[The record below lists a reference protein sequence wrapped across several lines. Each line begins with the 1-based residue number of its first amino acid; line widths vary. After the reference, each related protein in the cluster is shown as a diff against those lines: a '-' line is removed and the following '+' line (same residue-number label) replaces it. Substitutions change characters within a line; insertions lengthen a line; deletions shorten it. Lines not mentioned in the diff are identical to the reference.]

1 MNEPFV
7 STAPDRKALVFH
19 LTRGT
24 YKVSGFTTPDRRPAP
39 GTVTVSEFDSSHVI
53 RENPYGDDKTVRL
66 MVVGQRG
73 VGFGIGAV
81 DEDLHRNLG
90 PGLPTAPGPHVYA
103 YGLSAVLD
111 NHGGT
116 RAEIAQARANGLLI
130 QAEVG
135 DMLEVDGNLWSIGWY
150 MADRVT
156 ADRHNVT
163 LTLVGP
169 A

>member
-1 MNEPFV
+1 MSLPR
-7 STAPDRKALVFH
+7 SAGPDVVARHGILIH
-19 LTRGT
+19 RLHRGT
-24 YKVSGFTTPDRRPAP
+24 YNVGGFTTPDRTLPD
-39 GTVTVSEFDSSHVI
+39 GSSSHVD
-53 RENPYGDDKTVRL
+53 RERPYGDDKTVRL

-103 YGLSAVLD
+103 YGLCGVID
-111 NHGGT
+111 NRGGT
-116 RAEIAQARANGLLI
+116 RSEIDQARANGLLI
-130 QAEVG
+130 QAEIG
-135 DMLEVDGNLWSIGWY
+135 DMLEVDGTLWSIGWAGY
-150 MADRVT
+150 RGE
-156 ADRHNVT
+156 DRHNVT